1 MKQSDNLTED
11 KKMDD
16 GKLRFPRGLYF
27 KDAANSHKLMTEEEG
42 ELATGMTDLRMEMNK
57 KRREASKCKDPQ
69 QKQKLI
75 EELKELHRQ
84 VEEEAK
90 LLPALVEQMKQRW
103 REEPPEERAKNIR
116 INP

>member
-1 MKQSDNLTED
+1 
-11 KKMDD
+11 
-16 GKLRFPRGLYF
+16 
-27 KDAANSHKLMTEEEG
+27 MTEEELD
-42 ELATGMTDLRMEMNK
+42 LATGMTDLRMEMNK
-57 KRREASKCKDPQ
+57 KRREATKCKDPQ

-103 REEPPEERAKNIR
+103 REEPPEESPKH
-116 INP
+116 